1 VHCLIDGLAVTVKVK
16 KLSPEAQIPKT
27 ANPGDVAFDL
37 FSIIDYELKPGNR
50 YAIPT
55 GIAVEIPIGYEG
67 QVRPRSGLGLK
78 YGLTVINAPGT
89 IDSGY
94 RGEIR
99 VTLLNLGNEPFQVR
113 KRMRIAQLAIRPVP
127 KVQFLEVDELSDTE
141 RGEEGF
147 GSTGH

>member
-1 VHCLIDGLAVTVKVK
+1 LIDGLAVTVKVK

-37 FSIIDYELKPGNR
+37 FSIIDYELKPSNR

-99 VTLLNLGNEPFQVR
+99 VSLLNLGNESFQV
-113 KRMRIAQLAIRPVP
+113 KKGMRIAQLAIRPVP